1 MFCTNWI
8 RMDLD
13 QDQASRSSVPSPTG
27 RTDVKESYQRKFTSS
42 GSGPACWAQRTRYAA
57 SGVRQGHLPLTAKRL
72 PAPRQAEQIRYAR
85 REWTWTPTPP
95 GPDERKGQAQILIS
109 STGIRLIGHG
119 HHSPPAQSVCAVAMD
134 PMVLVLLHATVARP
148 PVLTAVQFDT
158 GAVCHGCLSAGSLV
172 CSIDSHPVSGRE
184 AEAGSPAQEC
194 TFASS
199 GIRGIRE
206 WEGTLVGRVT
216 SCLAYCTLYFIYSPE
231 LPQGIIVF
239 PVMVC
244 DSFFFRNSGGAPTRS
259 GGGDRRQGGLK
270 LRQCPTAKARESTC
284 CISHCSSLSSPALP
298 QHQEATASD
307 NQQWPCL
314 SKRTEYACSLIFLLL
329 LAKVPSFYSCVDN
342 ICL

>member
-1 MFCTNWI
+1 
-8 RMDLD
+8 MDLD

-109 STGIRLIGHG
+109 STGIRLIGHQ

-172 CSIDSHPVSGRE
+172 CSIGSHPVSGT
-184 AEAGSPAQEC
+184 GSGRQRQAARHRSVPLPLLGFGVSENGRVHW
-194 TFASS
+194 S
-199 GIRGIRE
+199 G
-206 WEGTLVGRVT
+206 VT
-216 SCLAYCTLYFIYSPE
+216 SCLALLYSLFYLLGRI
-231 LPQGIIVF
+231 
-239 PVMVC
+239 
-244 DSFFFRNSGGAPTRS
+244 
-259 GGGDRRQGGLK
+259 
-270 LRQCPTAKARESTC
+270 TAR
-284 CISHCSSLSSPALP
+284 H
-298 QHQEATASD
+298 
-307 NQQWPCL
+307 
-314 SKRTEYACSLIFLLL
+314 
-329 LAKVPSFYSCVDN
+329 
-342 ICL
+342 

>member
-1 MFCTNWI
+1 MIIDPSSVPTPMFCTNWI

-244 DSFFFRNSGGAPTRS
+244 DSFFFSQQWRRS
-259 GGGDRRQGGLK
+259 HSQRWRRPQ
-270 LRQCPTAKARESTC
+270 ARRAQAAAVPYGKGEGEHVLHFPLLFTLLS
-284 CISHCSSLSSPALP
+284 SSPATP
-298 QHQEATASD
+298 RSNSQRQSAMAMSQQE
-307 NQQWPCL
+307 NRICML
-314 SKRTEYACSLIFLLL
+314 SYLLTT
-329 LAKVPSFYSCVDN
+329 VS
-342 ICL
+342 

>member
-1 MFCTNWI
+1 
-8 RMDLD
+8 MDL
-13 QDQASRSSVPSPTG
+13 DQASRSSVPSPTG

-109 STGIRLIGHG
+109 STGIRLIGHQ

-134 PMVLVLLHATVARP
+134 PMVLVLVLLHATVARP
-148 PVLTAVQFDT
+148 PPDFSPVRHGRRLPWVSICRQPCVLDRLAS
-158 GAVCHGCLSAGSLV
+158 CIRHRL
-172 CSIDSHPVSGRE
+172 RE

-206 WEGTLVGRVT
+206 WEGTLVG
-216 SCLAYCTLYFIYSPE
+216 SHE
-231 LPQGIIVF
+231 LPSLTVLFILFTRQNYRKALL
-239 PVMVC
+239 C
-244 DSFFFRNSGGAPTRS
+244 FR
-259 GGGDRRQGGLK
+259 
-270 LRQCPTAKARESTC
+270 
-284 CISHCSSLSSPALP
+284 
-298 QHQEATASD
+298 
-307 NQQWPCL
+307 
-314 SKRTEYACSLIFLLL
+314 
-329 LAKVPSFYSCVDN
+329 
-342 ICL
+342 